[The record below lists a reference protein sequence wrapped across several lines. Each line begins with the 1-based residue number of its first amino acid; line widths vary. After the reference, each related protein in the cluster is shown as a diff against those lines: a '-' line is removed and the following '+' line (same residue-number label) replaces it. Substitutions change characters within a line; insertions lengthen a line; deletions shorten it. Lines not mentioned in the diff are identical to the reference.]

1 MLCKIISFKNP
12 ADLEKLLFIEI
23 ASEFS
28 LASIYT
34 AFYQKKNEVSVIL
47 SHCEPMN
54 YCNAL
59 IAFSF
64 TALFLFLHWF
74 LQFTIH

>member
-1 MLCKIISFKNP
+1 MVFTLSWKSSVDQLLQMLCKIISFKNP

-34 AFYQKKNEVSVIL
+34 AFYQEKWGISNFITLRTNEL
-47 SHCEPMN
+47 
-54 YCNAL
+54 L
-59 IAFSF
+59 
-64 TALFLFLHWF
+64 
-74 LQFTIH
+74 

>member
-28 LASIYT
+28 LAKIYT
-34 AFYQKKNEVSVIL
+34 AFYQKKKKGISNFITLRPIEL
-47 SHCEPMN
+47 
-54 YCNAL
+54 L
-59 IAFSF
+59 
-64 TALFLFLHWF
+64 
-74 LQFTIH
+74 

>member
-28 LASIYT
+28 LAKIYT
-34 AFYQKKNEVSVIL
+34 AFYQKK
-47 SHCEPMN
+47 MR
-54 YCNAL
+54 Y
-59 IAFSF
+59 
-64 TALFLFLHWF
+64 
-74 LQFTIH
+74 Q